1 MTTAMDGGE
10 VEAAARAREGD
21 AAGEAGRD
29 GDDEGAKAMNATT
42 TTTPTTGGDDDDGAT
57 ANATA
62 EDARAMPHNAATV
75 TRPGEGKAPPRGAAV
90 HMTERQLYAFRQ
102 QIAAYA
108 HICQQLLQI
117 TTVSATQQTPRQ
129 REARY
134 EVPGSAGAHAGANAS
149 AQAFAAMAASG
160 TANAHQR
167 KTYEEGQR
175 VGRGEDKGVRGPR
188 WSGTPD
194 QYKILEDLFLAGEQ
208 PPVRARLT
216 EITKR
221 LQEHGPIQEHN
232 VYNWFQNR
240 RSREKKRLAEERA
253 SNDAAL
259 DNQPLAS
266 RYGVGER

>member
-1 MTTAMDGGE
+1 MRDATT
-10 VEAAARAREGD
+10 
-21 AAGEAGRD
+21 
-29 GDDEGAKAMNATT
+29 ATT
-42 TTTPTTGGDDDDGAT
+42 TGDDDDDGAKT
-57 ANATA
+57 DAM
-62 EDARAMPHNAATV
+62 DARAMPHNAARV

-149 AQAFAAMAASG
+149 AQAFAATAASG
-160 TANAHQR
+160 AGHAYQR

-175 VGRGEDKGVRGPR
+175 VGRGEDRGVRGPR

-194 QYKILEDLFLAGEQ
+194 AVQDFGGFVLGGRATA
-208 PPVRARLT
+208 RAR
-216 EITKR
+216 KVD
-221 LQEHGPIQEHN
+221 GD
-232 VYNWFQNR
+232 Y
-240 RSREKKRLAEERA
+240 
-253 SNDAAL
+253 DAA
-259 DNQPLAS
+259 ARTRAHS
-266 RYGVGER
+266 RTQRVQLVSKPTE

>member
-1 MTTAMDGGE
+1 MDGGE

-42 TTTPTTGGDDDDGAT
+42 TTTTTTTGGDDGAT

>member
-1 MTTAMDGGE
+1 MTTATDDVEREDG
-10 VEAAARAREGD
+10 AREDDGD
-21 AAGEAGRD
+21 DAGATARD
-29 GDDEGAKAMNATT
+29 GDDDANASGRETATT
-42 TTTPTTGGDDDDGAT
+42 TGDDDDDGAKT
-57 ANATA
+57 DAM
-62 EDARAMPHNAATV
+62 DARAMPHNAARV

-149 AQAFAAMAASG
+149 AQAFAATAASG
-160 TANAHQR
+160 AGHAYQR

-175 VGRGEDKGVRGPR
+175 VGRGEDRGVRGPR
-188 WSGTPD
+188 WSGTPT

-208 PPVRARLT
+208 PPVRGRLT
-216 EITKR
+216 EITTR

-253 SNDAAL
+253 MNDASL
-259 DNQPLAS
+259 DHQPLAS

>member
-1 MTTAMDGGE
+1 M
-10 VEAAARAREGD
+10 
-21 AAGEAGRD
+21 
-29 GDDEGAKAMNATT
+29 
-42 TTTPTTGGDDDDGAT
+42 
-57 ANATA
+57 
-62 EDARAMPHNAATV
+62 
-75 TRPGEGKAPPRGAAV
+75 
-90 HMTERQLYAFRQ
+90 
-102 QIAAYA
+102 
-108 HICQQLLQI
+108 LQI

-160 TANAHQR
+160 TANAQQR